1 MVLLFISITISFI
14 LTLLLIRL
22 RSSYS
27 KYALDTQSG
36 PQKVHT
42 RPVSRIGGLAIFTSV
57 TLSILYRHYFE
68 PNDSSF
74 QDLGLSLIFCAIPT
88 FIVGFL
94 EDVTKRTGI
103 LIRML
108 GIIFSSVLAFYFLSA
123 QISDLGIPGTK
134 ALLMIPFFCL
144 ILTLFSIT
152 GLTNSYNLI
161 DGFNGLASM
170 VGILTLGS
178 ISYVSFKNSDSTIL
192 FLSAIMIGA
201 IIGFFIWNYPNG
213 LIFLGD
219 AGAYFIGFYIAVLSI
234 LLVQRHPNISPF
246 YALVV
251 NAYPIFET
259 LFTIWRRRVHRGRKS
274 MMPDGIHFHTLIY
287 RRVMRW
293 ATRDENMARLNNAR
307 TSPYLWALSC
317 MSIVPATLWW
327 DDGSYLI
334 IAILGFCIFYILC
347 YRWIVLF
354 KKI

>member
-1 MVLLFISITISFI
+1 
-14 LTLLLIRL
+14 
-22 RSSYS
+22 
-27 KYALDTQSG
+27 
-36 PQKVHT
+36 
-42 RPVSRIGGLAIFTSV
+42 
-57 TLSILYRHYFE
+57 
-68 PNDSSF
+68 
-74 QDLGLSLIFCAIPT
+74 
-88 FIVGFL
+88 
-94 EDVTKRTGI
+94 
-103 LIRML
+103 ML
-108 GIIFSSVLAFYFLSA
+108 GIIFSSALAFYFLSA

-170 VGILTLGS
+170 VGILTLVS

-192 FLSAIMIGA
+192 FLSVIMIGA

-317 MSIVPATLWW
+317 ISIVPATLWW
-327 DDGSYLI
+327 ENESYLI
-334 IAILGFCIFYILC
+334 IAILGFCTFYVLC

>member
-1 MVLLFISITISFI
+1 MSIAISFI

-22 RSSYS
+22 QSSFF
-27 KYALDTQSG
+27 KHTLDNHSG

-42 RPVSRIGGLAIFTSV
+42 RPVSRIGGLGILISV
-57 TLSILYRHYFE
+57 IMCILYRHYFV
-68 PNDSSF
+68 PSDSSF
-74 QDLGLSLIFCAIPT
+74 QELGLNLIFSAIPA

-108 GIIFSSVLAFYFLSA
+108 GIIFSSALAFYFLSA
-123 QISDLGIPGTK
+123 QISDIGIPGTK

-144 ILTLFSIT
+144 IVTLFSIT

-170 VGILTLGS
+170 VGILTLIS

-192 FLSAIMIGA
+192 YLSIIMIGA
-201 IIGFFIWNYPNG
+201 ITGFFIWNYPNG

-234 LLVQRHPNISPF
+234 LLVQRHSNISPF

-327 DDGSYLI
+327 GNESYLI

>member
-1 MVLLFISITISFI
+1 MILLFMSIAISFI

-22 RSSYS
+22 QSSFS
-27 KYALDTQSG
+27 KYALDTHSG

-42 RPVSRIGGLAIFTSV
+42 RPVSRIGGLAIFISV

-68 PNDSSF
+68 PDDSSF
-74 QDLGLSLIFCAIPT
+74 QELGISLIFCAIPA

-108 GIIFSSVLAFYFLSA
+108 GIIFSSALAFYVLSA

-170 VGILTLGS
+170 VGILTLVS

-192 FLSAIMIGA
+192 FLSVIMIGA

-327 DDGSYLI
+327 ENDSYLI
-334 IAILGFCIFYILC
+334 ISILGFCIFYILC